1 MTAVSPDRRRDH
13 ILISPE
19 KITIRPRIPRPRRQ
33 RRGASARDTEPDT
46 EEGGTIALASWPAS
60 AAGTHPMMNEGQPM
74 TTAIIGAGKTGA
86 SLRGT
91 WPAAVNT

>member
-33 RRGASARDTEPDT
+33 RRGASARDTEPYT
-46 EEGGTIALASWPAS
+46 EEGGTIALASRVIR
-60 AAGTHPMMNEGQPM
+60 T
-74 TTAIIGAGKTGA
+74 
-86 SLRGT
+86 
-91 WPAAVNT
+91 

>member
-46 EEGGTIALASWPAS
+46 EEGGTIALASWP
-60 AAGTHPMMNEGQPM
+60 GTGGRQQPMMNGGQPM
-74 TTAIIGAGKTGA
+74 TNAIIGVGKIGA
-86 SLRGT
+86 SLRGI
-91 WPAAVNT
+91 

>member
-1 MTAVSPDRRRDH
+1 MTAVSPDRRRHH

-19 KITIRPRIPRPRRQ
+19 KITIRHRIPAAAAAS
-33 RRGASARDTEPDT
+33 GASARDTEPDT